1 VGREGEFVRR
11 YTKLLAL
18 VAVLGIIATACAQD
32 RGPQQPGDE
41 DIQPGGTLEL
51 NLLGDVSAAFDPQ
64 KEYYSV
70 TWEFYRCCLLRTLV
84 GHTGTSTEEGGTEL
98 VPDLATD
105 LPEVSD
111 DGLTWTFTI
120 QDGVRYSPPFE
131 DVEITAEDFIR
142 ALRREADPE
151 GSSGGYSFYY
161 SVIEGFDEYTAGDAD
176 DISGI
181 TAVDDKTLQVTLT
194 RETGDFGY
202 RMAMHAT
209 APIPPHPTDAD
220 APFGAAEGHDKDY
233 GRFLVASGPYMF
245 EGSEN
250 LDFSKAPKQQD
261 PVAGYEP
268 GKSITMVRNPAWDPD
283 TDENRPAYVDRIEIS
298 IGGTE
303 EDNANQV
310 DQGILDIQFDG
321 VAPAQQVR
329 QYQQDPNLKDQI
341 FINPSDA
348 VRYLSFNIAEP
359 PFDDLNVRKAVN
371 FALDKEGMRRIRGG
385 PLVGEIANHIMVDS
399 LQNNQLLDYNPYPSP
414 NNQGDIAAAQEAMK
428 ASKYDTDGDGVCD
441 DPVCKDVLSVTDEA
455 DPYPDQAALISSN
468 LEPLGITLDI
478 KSFERTTMYDKCN
491 DIGAHTAFCMGP
503 GWGKDYPDGTTFG
516 EPLFGSGSIGPDAC
530 CNYALVG
537 ASADALEENGYT
549 TTEVPTVDDMMA
561 ACDETPAGDE
571 RVQCWADVDTELM
584 ENVVPWVPYL
594 FDNYVRT
601 VSERVQ
607 NYVFDQFA
615 GLPALEKIALAGG
628 GAES

>member
-1 VGREGEFVRR
+1 MRR

-18 VAVLGIIATACAQD
+18 VGVLAIIATACAQD
-32 RGPQQPGDE
+32 EPDTGAQPDE
-41 DIQPGGTLEL
+41 DLQAGGTLEL

-84 GHTGTSTEEGGTEL
+84 GHTGQPTEEGGTEL

-105 LPEVSD
+105 LPSVSD
-111 DGLTWTFTI
+111 DGLTWTFTL
-120 QDGVRYSPPFE
+120 QEGLFFSPPFE
-131 DVEITAEDFIR
+131 DVPITAEDFAR
-142 ALRREADPE
+142 AIRREADPE
-151 GSSGGYSFYY
+151 ASSGGYNFYY
-161 SVIEGFDEYTAGDAD
+161 SLIEGFDAYADGEAD
-176 DISGI
+176 DVSGVN
-181 TAVDDKTLQVTLT
+181 AVDEQTLEITLT
-194 RETGDFGY
+194 REAGDFGY
-202 RMAMHAT
+202 RMAMHAM
-209 APIPPHPTDAD
+209 APIPPHPTDAE
-220 APFGAAEGHDKDY
+220 APLGAAEGHDKDY

-250 LDFSKAPKQQD
+250 LDFSAPPRQQD
-261 PVAGYEP
+261 PVTGYEP
-268 GKSITMVRNPAWDPD
+268 GKSITMVRNPSWDPE

-310 DQGILDIQFDG
+310 DQGILDMQFDG
-321 VAPAQQVR
+321 VAPPQQVR

-348 VRYLSFNIAEP
+348 VRYLSFNIAQA
-359 PFDDLNVRKAVN
+359 PFDDINVRKAVN

-385 PLVGEIANHIMVDS
+385 PLVGEIANHIMVNS
-399 LQNNQLLDYNPYPSP
+399 LQNGALQDYNPYPSP
-414 NNQGDIAAAQEAMK
+414 NNQGDIEAAKEAM
-428 ASKYDTDGDGVCD
+428 SQSEYDTNQDGVCD
-441 DPVCKDVLSVTDEA
+441 APECKDVLAVTDEA

-491 DIGAHTAFCMGP
+491 DIGAKTAFCLAP

-537 ASADALEENGYT
+537 ASSEQLQEAGYT
-549 TTEVPTVDDMMA
+549 TTEVPNVDDMLT

-571 RVQCWADVDTELM
+571 RTQCWADVDTHLM
-584 ENVVPWVPYL
+584 EQVVPWVPYL

-601 VSERVQ
+601 VSERVR
-607 NYVFDQFA
+607 NYTFDQFA
-615 GLPALEKIALAGG
+615 GLPALEKVALAGG
-628 GAES
+628 GA

>member
-1 VGREGEFVRR
+1 MGREGEFVRR

-18 VAVLGIIATACAQD
+18 VSVLGIIATACAQGE
-32 RGPQQPGDE
+32 GPRQQDGE
-41 DIQPGGTLEL
+41 DLQPGGTLEL

-70 TWEFYRCCLLRTLV
+70 TWEFYRCCLLRTLMSYR
-84 GHTGTSTEEGGTEL
+84 GLPTEEGGTEI
-98 VPDLATD
+98 VPDLAADMPT
-105 LPEVSD
+105 VSD
-111 DGLTWTFTI
+111 DGLTWSFTLKE
-120 QDGVRYSPPFE
+120 GLTYAPPFE
-131 DVEITAEDFIR
+131 DVPITAGDFVT
-142 ALRREADPE
+142 AMRREADPE
-151 GSSGGYSFYY
+151 GSSGGYNFYY
-161 SVIEGFDEYTAGDAD
+161 SIIEGFDEYAAGDAD
-176 DISGI
+176 EISGM
-181 TAVDDKTLQVTLT
+181 TAVDDTTLEVRLT
-194 RETGDFGY
+194 REAGDFGY

-220 APFGAAEGHDKDY
+220 APMGAAQGHDRDY

-250 LDFSKAPKQQD
+250 LDFSAPPRQQD
-261 PVAGYEP
+261 PVSGYEP
-268 GKSITMVRNPAWDPD
+268 GTSITMVRNPSWSAE

-310 DQGILDIQFDG
+310 DQGILDMQFDG
-321 VAPAQQVR
+321 VAPPQQVR
-329 QYQQDPNLKDQI
+329 QYQQDPNLSDQI

-348 VRYLSFNIAEP
+348 VRYLSFNIARP
-359 PFDDLNVRKAVN
+359 PFDDINVRKAVN
-371 FALDKEGMRRIRGG
+371 FAIDKEGMRRIRGG

-399 LQNNQLLDYNPYPSP
+399 LQNNLLRDYNPYPSP
-414 NNQGDIAAAQEAMK
+414 NNQGDLEAAQAAMA

-441 DPVCKDVLSVTDEA
+441 DPACQDVLTVTDEA

-468 LEPLGITLDI
+468 LEPLGITMDI
-478 KSFERTTMYDKCN
+478 RSFERTTMYDRCN
-491 DIGAHTAFCMGP
+491 DIGADTAFCLGP
-503 GWGKDYPDGTTFG
+503 GWGKDYADGTTFG
-516 EPLFGSGSIGPDAC
+516 EPLFGSGSIGPEAC

-537 ASADALEENGYT
+537 ASPDQLSEAGYE
-549 TTEVPTVDDMMA
+549 TTEVPNVDEMLTT
-561 ACDETPAGDE
+561 CDETPAGDE
-571 RVQCWADVDTELM
+571 RVQCWADVDQELM

-607 NYVFDQFA
+607 NYTFDQFA

-628 GAES
+628 GSA